1 MTGFERGAP
10 NGIHGN
16 KTDGV
21 SNKTTNI
28 YNIHNIYV
36 HSTTSTTTRT
46 TLYHDQLTFLMNL

>member
-28 YNIHNIYV
+28 YNIHNIHNIYE
-36 HSTTSTTTRT
+36 RT
-46 TLYHDQLTFLMNL
+46 QHYLHYY